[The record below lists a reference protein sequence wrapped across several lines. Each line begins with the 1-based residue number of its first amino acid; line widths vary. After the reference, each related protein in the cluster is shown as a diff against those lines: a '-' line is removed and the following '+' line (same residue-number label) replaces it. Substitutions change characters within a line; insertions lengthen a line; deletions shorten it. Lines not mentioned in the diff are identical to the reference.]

1 MGRDKW
7 IILSFI
13 INYEFSLLVVSPFA
27 FKSESAI
34 KQIKSEIWELRPP
47 PAVSMNEQNDFDSQ
61 LIKKSILLS

>member
-1 MGRDKW
+1 MDH
-7 IILSFI
+7 LSFI

-47 PAVSMNEQNDFDSQ
+47 HSAVSMNEQNDFDSQ